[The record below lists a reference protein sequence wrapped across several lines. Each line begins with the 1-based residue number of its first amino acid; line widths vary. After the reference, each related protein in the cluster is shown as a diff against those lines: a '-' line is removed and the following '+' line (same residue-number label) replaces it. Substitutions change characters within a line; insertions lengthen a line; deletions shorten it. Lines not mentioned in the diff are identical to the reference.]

1 MSSVVNVRSPVNS
14 PHKGQWRGGFMF
26 SLICAWINRWV
37 NNREAGDLR
46 RYRTHYDV
54 IVIIW
59 ENSVTPCVFM
69 LAAGIAPNRSIKC
82 ESNRVLN
89 RSIKCESNRVPT
101 IPLWVKE
108 GPQCLSMYI
117 TTPVESTTVM
127 GMVSVH
133 HGAKGQLYDVTGTLI
148 RWRHD
153 IEKAFCMTD
162 PFSGEAAGHP
172 WIPFTKETLLWGLY
186 TLLLTRSISYMNGDW
201 RWHNAYVTS
210 LYVDK
215 RGFCR
220 PQSLH
225 FLHEIR
231 EYHTV
236 YTIYISLRWNAQPSL
251 QWRHNEHDGAS
262 NHQPRDC
269 LLNRLFRCR
278 SKETSKLRVTGLFVR
293 GIHRSPVNFPH
304 KEPVT
309 RKMFPFG
316 DVIMHTRRTEYSQ
329 FS

>member
-1 MSSVVNVRSPVNS
+1 
-14 PHKGQWRGGFMF
+14 
-26 SLICAWINRWV
+26 
-37 NNREAGDLR
+37 
-46 RYRTHYDV
+46 
-54 IVIIW
+54 
-59 ENSVTPCVFM
+59 
-69 LAAGIAPNRSIKC
+69 
-82 ESNRVLN
+82 
-89 RSIKCESNRVPT
+89 
-101 IPLWVKE
+101 
-108 GPQCLSMYI
+108 
-117 TTPVESTTVM
+117 
-127 GMVSVH
+127 
-133 HGAKGQLYDVTGTLI
+133 
-148 RWRHD
+148 
-153 IEKAFCMTD
+153 MTD
-162 PFSGEAAGHP
+162 PFSGESAGHP

-186 TLLLTRSISYMNGDW
+186 TLLLTRSISYMTGDW

-278 SKETSKLRVTGLFVR
+278 SKETSKLRVTGLCE
-293 GIHRSPVNFPH
+293 GNSPVTGEFPAQRASNAENVSIWWRH
-304 KEPVT
+304 HAHQKDWVPSVQLIAVLPY
-309 RKMFPFG
+309 FL
-316 DVIMHTRRTEYSQ
+316 SL
-329 FS
+329 S